1 MQHLNPRAAAYGLAS
16 LIALAL
22 ACDLLWMPIQVGD
35 SLGELLDAQRSSSV
49 WASLNDSLGSQ
60 GYLRPLRIAQIKA
73 LFDVA
78 QGSDY
83 WLVYRGFHALLIGVA
98 IFLFTRV
105 LRVSTSTDFAA
116 AAFALVT
123 LTGLH
128 TFRGTVQEAFP
139 INHFLE
145 ILVFCLLTLNL
156 ARSRGG
162 IWIDAAAALIFAVA
176 ALTLESGLLI
186 WVVAAAAWAV
196 GWRGISARGLVLMT
210 ALLLGYVYVRFVHFS
225 SGVPTLTER
234 SSGYLLSV
242 LEPSELQ
249 QRFGAQPLV
258 FYSYNVAT
266 SAVSVLFS
274 EPQAGVFETV
284 RAWLDDRLLPRVVLP
299 VATSVVTTGLII
311 WTAMRRAARWRPFDD
326 TARFI
331 LVCLA
336 VLGANAALSFAYTKN
351 EIMSPAGAFYALA
364 AFGAM
369 RDGLL
374 TAATMRRA
382 ARGAF
387 ALLLCVLAVGWT
399 IRSAGVHYLLRSQA
413 IKHQADWVALPGD
426 RQRNGEWPSDPAER
440 RLILQLRADAV
451 RFALPNTRVDHPE
464 WPARIWTD

>member
-16 LIALAL
+16 LIALAI

-35 SLGELLDAQRSSSV
+35 SLGEILDAQRSPSV
-49 WASLNDSLGSQ
+49 WASFNDSLGSQ

-162 IWIDAAAALIFAVA
+162 IWVDAAAALIFAVA

-311 WTAMRRAARWRPFDD
+311 WTAMRRAVRWRPLDD

-440 RLILQLRADAV
+440 QLILQLRADAV